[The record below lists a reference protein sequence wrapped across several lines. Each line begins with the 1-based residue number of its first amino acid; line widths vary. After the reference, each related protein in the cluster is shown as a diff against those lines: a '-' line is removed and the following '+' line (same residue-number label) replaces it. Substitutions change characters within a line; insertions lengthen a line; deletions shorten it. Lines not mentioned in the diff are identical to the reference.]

1 MEISDTPLY
10 TEAYRIINSGDTGSN
25 VGWKAVIHLGD
36 SGNTYTPLQVNAIN
50 IRADYIKGYADE
62 ITCTMM
68 IPLGKYAYKVYPN
81 RTKLEISLTKLPL
94 GESSSDLSW
103 NAQPQS
109 ERYSAYLVDGDKAPN
124 VGQGRET
131 VAEDVL
137 DRTDILLVSFQL
149 TNKAVEKIRMI
160 SVGGIFRNTTV
171 KDTILAVLT
180 KESQNVKVENKRA
193 IDGVDLVAPKNIS
206 KRDHILLPQGIKLF
220 DVCDYIHNNVGVYN
234 AGIGSYIYNKIWYVF
249 PLYDTTRFNESKLT
263 LSVIVLPSNK
273 FPQLERTYR
282 KIGNSLTILITSD
295 TGFKDDAGSSY
306 LNNGNAVRFADA
318 NNFMSGI
325 NQTKD
330 NTTLISRAKNVN
342 EFKLEDRPDKVNHV
356 TVTEKKITANP
367 YTEYSKLLARKGG
380 VFNAIWENSN
390 PTLLV
395 PGMVTRISYFDDQEI
410 KEIYGVLLGAQHNTI
425 KMGDFGSTRHVV
437 NSSLSF
443 FVNLKKE

>member
-10 TEAYRIINSGDTGSN
+10 TEAYRIINGGDTGSN

-36 SGNTYTPLQVNAIN
+36 TGETYTPLQVNAIN
-50 IRADYIKGYADE
+50 TRADYIKGYADE
-62 ITCTMM
+62 ITCTVM

-94 GESSSDLSW
+94 GESSSNMSW

-109 ERYSAYLVDGDKAPN
+109 ERYSAYLVDGDKGPN

-131 VAEDVL
+131 VSEDVL
-137 DRTDILLVSFQL
+137 DRMDILLVSFQL

-180 KESQNVKVENKRA
+180 KESQNVKVDNRRV
-193 IDGVDLVAPKNIS
+193 IDGVDLVTPKNTS
-206 KRDHILLPQGIKLF
+206 KRDHILVPQGVKLF
-220 DVCDYIHNNVGVYN
+220 DVCDYIHNTIGVYN

-249 PLYDTTRFNESKLT
+249 PLYDTTRFNETKLT
-263 LSVIVLPSNK
+263 LTVIVLPKNK
-273 FPQLERTYR
+273 FPQLERTY
-282 KIGNSLTILITSD
+282 KKTANSVTILITSD
-295 TGFKDDAGSSY
+295 TSFKDDAGSSY
-306 LNNGNAVRFADA
+306 LNDGNAVRFADA

-325 NQTKD
+325 NQTKY
-330 NTTLISRAKNVN
+330 NATLVSRAKNVN

-367 YTEYSKLLARKGG
+367 YAEYSKLLARKGG
-380 VFNAIWENSN
+380 VFNAIWENSD

-395 PGMVTRISYFDDQEI
+395 PGMVTRISYFDDTEI
-410 KEIYGVLLGAQHNTI
+410 KEIYGVLLAAQHNTI
-425 KMGDFGSTRHVV
+425 KMGDFGSNRHVV

>member
-10 TEAYRIINSGDTGSN
+10 TEAYRIINGGDTGSN
-25 VGWKAVIHLGD
+25 VGWKVVIHLGD
-36 SGNTYTPLQVNAIN
+36 TGETYTPLQVNAIN
-50 IRADYIKGYADE
+50 TRADYIKGYADE
-62 ITCTMM
+62 ITCTVM

-94 GESSSDLSW
+94 GESSSNMSW

-109 ERYSAYLVDGDKAPN
+109 ERYSAYLVDGDKGPN

-131 VAEDVL
+131 VSEDVL
-137 DRTDILLVSFQL
+137 DRMDILLVSFQL

-180 KESQNVKVENKRA
+180 KESQNVKVDNRRV
-193 IDGVDLVAPKNIS
+193 IDGVDLVTPKNTS
-206 KRDHILLPQGIKLF
+206 KRDHILVPQGVKLF
-220 DVCDYIHNNVGVYN
+220 DVCDYIHNTIGVYN

-249 PLYDTTRFNESKLT
+249 PLYDTTRFNETKLT
-263 LSVIVLPSNK
+263 LTVIVLPKNK
-273 FPQLERTYR
+273 FPQLERTY
-282 KIGNSLTILITSD
+282 KKSANSVTILITSD
-295 TGFKDDAGSSY
+295 TSFKDDAGSSY
-306 LNNGNAVRFADA
+306 LNDGNAVRFADA

-330 NTTLISRAKNVN
+330 NATLVSRAKNVN

-367 YTEYSKLLARKGG
+367 YAEYSKLLARKGG
-380 VFNAIWENSN
+380 VFNAIWENSD

-395 PGMVTRISYFDDQEI
+395 PGMITRISYFDDTEI
-410 KEIYGVLLGAQHNTI
+410 KEIYGVFLAAQHNTI
-425 KMGDFGSTRHVV
+425 KMGDFGSNRHVV